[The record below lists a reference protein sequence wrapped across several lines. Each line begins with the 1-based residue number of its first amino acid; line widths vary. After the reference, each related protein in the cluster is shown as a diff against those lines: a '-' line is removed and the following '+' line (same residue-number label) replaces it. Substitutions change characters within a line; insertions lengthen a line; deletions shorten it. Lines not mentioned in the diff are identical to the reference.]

1 MNWLEID
8 KLLYSMIPLYED
20 RELLYSDVKKK
31 FNWNDSQVKAA
42 VDPILNRKLVE
53 LKQTKAKPKAKPK
66 KEIKMPKPMMPPRKQ
81 LSKGQ
86 KQLMKEHK
94 EHHTPAHMR
103 RASQVTRPVQ
113 KAVLLPA
120 RQQPKV

>member
-1 MNWLEID
+1 MEID

-53 LKQTKAKPKAKPK
+53 LKQTKAKPKVKAKPKDKPKAKAKDKDNPKAKAKDKPKAAKPK
-66 KEIKMPKPMMPPRKQ
+66 K
-81 LSKGQ
+81 
-86 KQLMKEHK
+86 
-94 EHHTPAHMR
+94 A
-103 RASQVTRPVQ
+103 
-113 KAVLLPA
+113 KAAKKSNL
-120 RQQPKV
+120 

>member
-53 LKQTKAKPKAKPK
+53 LKQTKAKAKDKPKKTKAAKPK
-66 KEIKMPKPMMPPRKQ
+66 K
-81 LSKGQ
+81 
-86 KQLMKEHK
+86 
-94 EHHTPAHMR
+94 A
-103 RASQVTRPVQ
+103 
-113 KAVLLPA
+113 KAAKKTNL
-120 RQQPKV
+120 

>member
-1 MNWLEID
+1 MEID

-53 LKQTKAKPKAKPK
+53 LKQTKAKTKEAKPK
-66 KEIKMPKPMMPPRKQ
+66 KAKTAKNLIYK
-81 LSKGQ
+81 
-86 KQLMKEHK
+86 
-94 EHHTPAHMR
+94 
-103 RASQVTRPVQ
+103 
-113 KAVLLPA
+113 
-120 RQQPKV
+120 

>member
-1 MNWLEID
+1 MEID

-53 LKQTKAKPKAKPK
+53 LKQTKDKPKVKAKPKDKPKDKPKAKAKDKPKAAKPK
-66 KEIKMPKPMMPPRKQ
+66 K
-81 LSKGQ
+81 
-86 KQLMKEHK
+86 
-94 EHHTPAHMR
+94 A
-103 RASQVTRPVQ
+103 
-113 KAVLLPA
+113 KAAKKSNL
-120 RQQPKV
+120 